1 MSLCSNLGI
10 AVIVGSQRWWARW
23 VGWGLLLGDKAQ
35 LMGGVNAVGQGSAG
49 LEGSRGELSCL
60 VGSMAG
66 RPAPFCLQP
75 WAVWVN
81 RASL

>member
-23 VGWGLLLGDKAQ
+23 VGWGHLLGDKAQ

-49 LEGSRGELSCL
+49 LEGS
-60 VGSMAG
+60 
-66 RPAPFCLQP
+66 P
-75 WAVWVN
+75 W
-81 RASL
+81 